1 MLAIKGGTPVLENEP
16 RDMFQWPI
24 ITEEDESAVLGV
36 LRAGTMSGT
45 EITRQFERAFS
56 QWIGSKHA
64 LAYPNGTES
73 LRAAMWAVGVRAGDE
88 IIAPSM
94 TYWASAAQAVALG
107 GTVNFADIDPLTL
120 CIDPHDIEHRIG
132 PRTRAIM
139 VVHYAGYPC
148 EMDQIIPI
156 ANRYGLAIIEDVSHA
171 HGSTYRGQKCGTMGL
186 VAGMSMMSGKS
197 FPVGEGGMLVTED
210 DTVYQRAVAYGH
222 YERTGAPSRFNPPD
236 NQISDPDLLPYRG
249 IPLGAFKHRMN
260 QTCSA
265 MGMSQL
271 NRYPETINEIQK
283 ALNYFWD
290 ALSDVPGV
298 RAHRPQTD
306 SGSTMGGWY
315 YPQGIY
321 VQDEVFD
328 TPLEVFCEAIRHEGF
343 RGCYPGGN
351 SPLHL
356 HPFFHTADIFGMGKP
371 TVVSFGQR
379 DVRQGMGTLPVSER
393 ISQFVFTVP
402 WFKHFDRSTI
412 DRYVDVFRK
421 VCFGAEQLVA

>member
-1 MLAIKGGTPVLENEP
+1 
-16 RDMFQWPI
+16 MFL
-24 ITEEDESAVLGV
+24 THTGV
-36 LRAGTMSGT
+36 
-45 EITRQFERAFS
+45 
-56 QWIGSKHA
+56 
-64 LAYPNGTES
+64 P
-73 LRAAMWAVGVRAGDE
+73 
-88 IIAPSM
+88 
-94 TYWASAAQAVALG
+94 
-107 GTVNFADIDPLTL
+107 
-120 CIDPHDIEHRIG
+120 
-132 PRTRAIM
+132 
-139 VVHYAGYPC
+139 
-148 EMDQIIPI
+148 
-156 ANRYGLAIIEDVSHA
+156 IEDRSV
-171 HGSTYRGQKCGTMGL
+171 GL